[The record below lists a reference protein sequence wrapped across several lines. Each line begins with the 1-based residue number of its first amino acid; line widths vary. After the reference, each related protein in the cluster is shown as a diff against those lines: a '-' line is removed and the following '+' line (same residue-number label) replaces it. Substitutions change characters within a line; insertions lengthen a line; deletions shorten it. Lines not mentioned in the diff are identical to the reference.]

1 MGEPVQAIGIGR
13 VYFSFILPDGTT
25 TDALLQDTFH
35 VPDLFTNL
43 ISFGVLLE
51 KGYSF
56 NTGRF
61 YVLDKFNRKV
71 AYAPLQDNLFPVKV
85 AYKRAKQSKP
95 EKSPE
100 KYDLFAP
107 QGGAPT
113 SGQEVLKLAI
123 PVARSS
129 HNYWYQIRRNSFAL
143 VGA

>member
-1 MGEPVQAIGIGR
+1 MGEPVQALGIR
-13 VYFSFILPDGTT
+13 TVYVSFILSDGTT

-43 ISFGVLLE
+43 ISLGVLLE

-56 NTGRF
+56 DIRRF

-71 AYAPLQDNLFPVKV
+71 AYVPLQDNLFPVKV

-100 KYDLFAP
+100 KSELFAP
-107 QGGAPT
+107 QEGAPT
-113 SGQEVLKLAI
+113 GGQGVLKLAM

-129 HNYWYQIRRNSFAL
+129 HNYWHQIWRNVFAQ
-143 VGA
+143 VGE